1 MAQYHT
7 AGASWPT
14 GVRARRIQLPEEA
27 PPVSRPPLQRP
38 ILQPFL
44 AELAASGA
52 VSAVTALVGTA
63 EEVTWSGSAGLA
75 RPDPPGQPADLDTRF
90 DLGSL
95 TKPFVAT
102 LALALDAAGE
112 LPLAL
117 PVGEVWPGAD
127 PRLARLPLADLLS
140 HRAGFAAWAPLYARC
155 GSRDEVLA
163 LLLGGELL
171 GEAPGTYSD
180 LDYILWARAAEER
193 LGRPLWDLLSE
204 RVLVPLG
211 LSTVTLAPG
220 DTGEAA
226 NLALSRM
233 GTGKEVELAAEEGRA
248 IADLGPPAPGEVQ
261 DGNGRFL
268 RSSGV
273 ALPGNAGLFG
283 RARDLWTLG
292 VEWLRPGRLLSPVA
306 KRAALSYGDG
316 LYALGWVRRNV
327 AGSAGPVIGS
337 ASFGHSGFAGG
348 SLWIDPDR
356 ERILVL
362 LGARTDPAVD
372 LNLWRRR
379 FHALAYDE
387 GSAEAP

>member
-1 MAQYHT
+1 
-7 AGASWPT
+7 
-14 GVRARRIQLPEEA
+14 
-27 PPVSRPPLQRP
+27 VSRPPLHHP
-38 ILQPFL
+38 FLHPFL
-44 AELAASGA
+44 AELLASGA

-63 EEVTWSGSAGLA
+63 DRIEASGAAGVA
-75 RPDPPGQPADLDTRF
+75 RRDRAADLDTCF

-117 PVGEVWPGAD
+117 PVGEVWPRAD

-140 HRAGFAAWAPLYARC
+140 HRAGFAAWAPLYERC
-155 GSRDEVLA
+155 TSREEALA

-180 LDYILWARAAEER
+180 LDFILWARAAEER
-193 LGRPLWDLLSE
+193 LGRPLWDLLAE
-204 RVLVPLG
+204 RVLAPLG
-211 LSTVTLAPG
+211 LSSPPGITLAPG
-220 DTGEAA
+220 DQPFVAE
-226 NLALSRM
+226 SRM
-233 GTGKEVELAAEEGRA
+233 GTGKEVELAAEQGRA

-261 DGNGRFL
+261 DGNARFL
-268 RSSGV
+268 IGLGV

-283 RARDLWTLG
+283 RARDLWRLG
-292 VEWLRPGRLLSPVA
+292 VEWLRPGRLFSEEA
-306 KRAALSYGDG
+306 KTAALARGEG

-327 AGSAGPVIGS
+327 EGSAGPAIGPH
-337 ASFGHSGFAGG
+337 SFGHSGFAGG
-348 SLWIDPDR
+348 SLWIDPER

-362 LGARTDPAVD
+362 LGARTDPAVN

-387 GSAEAP
+387 GTAGA